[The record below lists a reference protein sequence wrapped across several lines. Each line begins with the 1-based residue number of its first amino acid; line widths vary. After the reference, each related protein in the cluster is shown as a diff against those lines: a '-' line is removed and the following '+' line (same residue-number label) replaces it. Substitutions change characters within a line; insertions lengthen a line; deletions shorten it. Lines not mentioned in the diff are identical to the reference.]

1 MKITTAQMHL
11 IANALYR
18 AAADLQT
25 EARECADVHH
35 AYAATCTS
43 EARTVEAL
51 AAMFEDHI
59 TGELSK

>member
-1 MKITTAQMHL
+1 MQITNAQMNL

-35 AYAATCTS
+35 AHAATCTS

-59 TGELSK
+59 TGELTK